1 MSEKKKALLL
11 VVLMGVLILGGYVL
25 VAVHT
30 ALGAVI
36 IFLVGIVLGRY
47 STLYENPRWFWSME
61 NSFSPCI
68 FYCVKKLQ
76 IIRRMS

>member
-11 VVLMGVLILGGYVL
+11 VVLVGVLIFGGYVL
-25 VAVHT
+25 FEVHT

-47 STLYENPRWFWSME
+47 STLYESPKWF
-61 NSFSPCI
+61 
-68 FYCVKKLQ
+68 
-76 IIRRMS
+76 

>member
-36 IFLVGIVLGRY
+36 IFLVGIVLGIY
-47 STLYENPRWFWSME
+47 STLYESPRWF
-61 NSFSPCI
+61 
-68 FYCVKKLQ
+68 
-76 IIRRMS
+76 